1 MLSVIWRPVGK
12 VSHIPSFGE
21 AFYRHLFSYRNPD
34 VFRASVAAWNLLEEL
49 LIEQGFGLGR
59 DAYTENS
66 PGAFRAAFTD
76 SGKPYFEDRQDLYF
90 SLSHS
95 GTVAAAALSDVPVGL
110 DVEKIRESYRES
122 LINRCLSPEEK
133 AVYDGDFTRV
143 WCRKEALAKLSGE
156 GIFVSPVNINT
167 LSEEAL
173 FREEIIEDAGQAYRL
188 TAVTL
193 QSVDRSLK
201 GTGEMKGE

>member
-1 MLSVIWRPVGK
+1 MLSVRWRPVGK

-34 VFRASVAAWNLLEEL
+34 VFRASATAWNLLEEL
-49 LIEQGFGLGR
+49 LEEQGLGTGL
-59 DAYTENS
+59 
-66 PGAFRAAFTD
+66 AAFTD
-76 SGKPYFEDRQDLYF
+76 NGKPYFEDMTDLYF

-95 GTVAAAALSDVPVGL
+95 GTVAAAALADVPVGL

-193 QSVDRSLK
+193 QSTDRSLK